1 MPRSTCNRRA
11 FPSPPDRRS
20 TPLCGAS
27 SSTPMQWVGGGCT
40 EVDEEIAYECDGS
53 VLWDE
58 LEVSDCVSDLTESP
72 STSDSPAGR
81 IGCLIGDGLNFNF
94 SAAAREEGWITVRD
108 NGMGIEGVIEL
119 NYELINGGLI
129 EVEESLFHSNWD
141 EISSSNINVSSLEYI
156 LGDSDVHDSVPI
168 SVALERTVM
177 KDFCDSNQLFN
188 VRFVDGCKAGDDG
201 VNLELKAW
209 RSDGMEGRRR
219 GWNGGGV
226 TGWSCRGSSGGD
238 GDRRGWLDAEGR
250 VDSTAG
256 GGLEWRWRDSV

>member
-1 MPRSTCNRRA
+1 MGLA
-11 FPSPPDRRS
+11 VVVL
-20 TPLCGAS
+20 PLTKLGGAALLLMVS
-27 SSTPMQWVGGGCT
+27 LLWPFTVKFGFSYGPLREICWDMADALRLLMFR
-40 EVDEEIAYECDGS
+40 EVDEEISYECDGS

-72 STSDSPAGR
+72 STLDSPAGR

-156 LGDSDVHDSVPI
+156 LGDSDVHDYVPI
-168 SVALERTVM
+168 SVALERKVM

-188 VRFVDGCKAGDDG
+188 VLSF
-201 VNLELKAW
+201 
-209 RSDGMEGRRR
+209 
-219 GWNGGGV
+219 
-226 TGWSCRGSSGGD
+226 SSYYS
-238 GDRRGWLDAEGR
+238 AIF
-250 VDSTAG
+250 S
-256 GGLEWRWRDSV
+256 